1 VESILVELA
10 EKTVLG
16 AGFFY
21 LLYYLV
27 KNMEAIT
34 TNLTLFA
41 GSLKEVSETL
51 LKIDM
56 RMEQIE
62 ARITRLEEKERMV
75 V

>member
-1 VESILVELA
+1 METAIVSLA

-21 LLYYLV
+21 LLYYLIQ
-27 KNMEAIT
+27 NMGNIT
-34 TNLTLFA
+34 KSLESFGVTLTD
-41 GSLKEVSETL
+41 VSKTM

-62 ARITRLEEKERMV
+62 TRVRQLEDKF
-75 V
+75 

>member
-1 VESILVELA
+1 MESILVGIA

-21 LLYYLV
+21 LLYYLI
-27 KNMEAIT
+27 KNMETIT

-41 GSLKEVSETL
+41 GSLKEVSEIL

-56 RMEQIE
+56 RIEQIE
-62 ARITRLEEKERMV
+62 ARITKLEEKEKVR
-75 V
+75 

>member
-1 VESILVELA
+1 MESVLIGIA
-10 EKTVLG
+10 ERTVLG

-21 LLYYLV
+21 LLYYLI
-27 KNMEAIT
+27 KNMEVIT

-41 GSLKEVSETL
+41 GSLKGVSETL

-56 RMEQIE
+56 RIEQIE
-62 ARITRLEEKERMV
+62 ARITKLEEKERMV